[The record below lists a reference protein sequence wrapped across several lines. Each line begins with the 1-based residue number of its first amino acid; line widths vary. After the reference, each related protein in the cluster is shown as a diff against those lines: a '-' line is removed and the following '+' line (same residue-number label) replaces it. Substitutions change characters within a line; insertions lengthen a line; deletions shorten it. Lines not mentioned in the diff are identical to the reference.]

1 MKHPETIALPSG
13 RFLSVFKC
21 KGGVKSVHFEVLTLS
36 HFNNKQSL
44 SVDRK
49 DVSGQ
54 LKPKLS
60 HLQLNDS

>member
-1 MKHPETIALPSG
+1 M
-13 RFLSVFKC
+13 FKC
-21 KGGVKSVHFEVLTLS
+21 KGGYKSANFEVLTLS

-49 DVSGQ
+49 DVSGRP
-54 LKPKLS
+54 KPKLS